1 MSALSHWFK
10 RRFPKPYA
18 IYTDYVNL
26 CGSSTGSNVTLRARA
41 RQLKSTSYAPWKTY
55 TFICI
60 WSAGLRENGF

>member
-41 RQLKSTSYAPWKTY
+41 RQLKSTSYAP
-55 TFICI
+55 
-60 WSAGLRENGF
+60 